1 MKKKS
6 ENAASAGVDTNIWS
20 PIIRGVIVIVLGVG
34 SFILWAVQAPLD
46 AGVVADGTVTVSS
59 NRKTIQH
66 LSGGRVTDI
75 FIKEGDF
82 VKMPY
87 FAILPVTLCS
97 KSSNICFSGSL
108 SFIIL
113 LVFKIV

>member
-1 MKKKS
+1 MKK
-6 ENAASAGVDTNIWS
+6 NPHNTASAGVDTNIWS

-66 LSGGRVTDI
+66 LSGGREPI
-75 FIKEGDF
+75 
-82 VKMPY
+82 
-87 FAILPVTLCS
+87 
-97 KSSNICFSGSL
+97 SL
-108 SFIIL
+108 SKKATL
-113 LVFKIV
+113 LRKIRSSSGWIKCSLKCVSAR

>member
-1 MKKKS
+1 MKK
-6 ENAASAGVDTNIWS
+6 NPHNTASAGVDTNIWS

-82 VKMPY
+82 VKKNQVLVRLYKMQ
-87 FAILPVTLCS
+87 L
-97 KSSNICFSGSL
+97 KMRFSAL
-108 SFIIL
+108 NAQYI
-113 LVFKIV
+113 

>member
-1 MKKKS
+1 
-6 ENAASAGVDTNIWS
+6 VDTNIWS

-66 LSGGRVTDI
+66 LSGGR
-75 FIKEGDF
+75 
-82 VKMPY
+82 
-87 FAILPVTLCS
+87 
-97 KSSNICFSGSL
+97 
-108 SFIIL
+108 
-113 LVFKIV
+113 

>member
-1 MKKKS
+1 MKQKPDH
-6 ENAASAGVDTNIWS
+6 APSAGVDTNIWS
-20 PIIRGVIVIVLGVG
+20 PIIRGAIVIVLGVG

-82 VKMPY
+82 VKKNQVLVRLDKMQ
-87 FAILPVTLCS
+87 LEMR
-97 KSSNICFSGSL
+97 FSALNASI
-108 SFIIL
+108 FRQ
-113 LVFKIV
+113 KY